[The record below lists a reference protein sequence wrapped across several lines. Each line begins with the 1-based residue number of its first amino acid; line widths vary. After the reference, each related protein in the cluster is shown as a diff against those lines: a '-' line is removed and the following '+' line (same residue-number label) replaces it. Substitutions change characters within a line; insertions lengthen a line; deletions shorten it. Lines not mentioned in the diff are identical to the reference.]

1 MILSDSLPA
10 AAAMDTAVLA
20 KIKRDPAF
28 RSAADSAVMRILTAK
43 QAYGLLP
50 CTAG

>member
-10 AAAMDTAVLA
+10 AATMDAAVVA
-20 KIKRDPAF
+20 KMKRDPAF
-28 RSAADSAVMRILTAK
+28 RSDVDSAVMRILAAK